1 MRRPAGY
8 GPKGWTPPP
17 ARVGRV
23 AMAATPVPA
32 TGLGLASASG
42 RAAMVEQVRRLGVRD
57 EAVLAAMSTVPRHA
71 FVDQGLASRAY
82 DDVSLPI
89 GLGQTISRPSTVAR
103 MLELALEP
111 LDATARAS
119 ARVLEVG
126 TGCGYQA
133 ALLAHLVGDVVSIE
147 RLRGLHETARANLRS
162 LRLGNLRLV
171 YGDGRLGVA
180 QMAPYDAIIVAA
192 AGDEVPQ
199 ALLEQ
204 LRPGARLLAPVNDG
218 TRQTLHLVE
227 RRDAERWQLQVLDAV
242 RFVPLKAG
250 TE

>member
-1 MRRPAGY
+1 
-8 GPKGWTPPP
+8 
-17 ARVGRV
+17 
-23 AMAATPVPA
+23 
-32 TGLGLASASG
+32 
-42 RAAMVEQVRRLGVRD
+42 MVEQVARFGVRD
-57 EAVLAAMSTVPRHA
+57 PMVLAAMGHVPRHQ

-103 MLELALEP
+103 MIELALEP
-111 LDATARAS
+111 LDAAQRAG

-133 ALLAHLVGDVVSIE
+133 AVLAHLVGEVVSIE
-147 RLRGLHETARANLRS
+147 RLRGLHEAARANLRH
-162 LRLGNLRLV
+162 LRLANLRLV
-171 YGDGRLGVA
+171 YGDGCLGVP

-192 AGDEVPQ
+192 AGIEVPQ

-204 LRPGARLLAPVNDG
+204 LRPGARLLAPVAEG
-218 TRQTLHLVE
+218 EQQMLHLVE
-227 RRDAERWQLQVLDAV
+227 RRSAAQWQVQALDAV
-242 RFVPLKAG
+242 RFVALKAG